1 MKIVKKTIKTNLNFS
16 IMKKAIFTLAFI
28 LTVSLLAV
36 SCTTD
41 SYDAEMDRNNT
52 SIQTD
57 DIGQTDAETDPVI
70 IPKKD

>member
-1 MKIVKKTIKTNLNFS
+1 
-16 IMKKAIFTLAFI
+16 MKKAIFTLAI
-28 LTVSLLAV
+28 TLTVSLLSV

-41 SYDAEMDRNNT
+41 SYDADMETNNT

-57 DIGQTDAETDPVI
+57 DFGETIVETDPVI

>member
-1 MKIVKKTIKTNLNFS
+1 
-16 IMKKAIFTLAFI
+16 MKKAIFTLAII
-28 LTVSLLAV
+28 LTVSLLSV

-41 SYDAEMDRNNT
+41 SYDADMETNNT

-57 DIGQTDAETDPVI
+57 DLGETIVETDPVI